1 MRCRSSTIGGQR
13 ACSGGNVMETG
24 RRTSFSVSGYVPATQ
39 VSLGDDKEFD
49 ERCTFVGIDVFRFCR
64 DAVNDVLSRF
74 LTGVKVVDVFEKPVE
89 RRG

>member
-1 MRCRSSTIGGQR
+1 MRCGSSRIGGQR
-13 ACSGGNVMETG
+13 DRSRGNVMARG

-64 DAVNDVLSRF
+64 DAVDDVLSGF
-74 LTGVKVVDVFEKPVE
+74 LTGVKVVDVFEEPVE